1 MKKKN
6 GIRLYLLAVI
16 IILLTFSYG
25 CQNSVTSP
33 QHNSIDYSDSSHWLS
48 LPNIVYNVDVFYLY
62 PTSCKTNNIN
72 IPEICTIDDP
82 AMMQGAGAAFQR
94 QATAFS
100 TTCNIYAPYYRQD
113 NSSAVDRLNIIAGI
127 PTSDGIAAFDYY
139 IKHYN
144 NGRPFIMA
152 GHSQGA
158 NVLNNLLA
166 DYMKNNPQ
174 VYARMI
180 AAYVIGF
187 PVTAQYLSQNP
198 HLKFANGPD
207 DTGVIISYNTETV
220 DVNAP
225 NPVLSGMIGTVINP
239 INWMRDE
246 TQATMSSGLGSF
258 MPDSTGTY
266 VPVQQC
272 ADARVD
278 LTKGVLIANLLPHIK
293 TYVYSLDSLAGVP
306 QGICHT
312 FDYPFYYFNIRQNA
326 ANRIQHYFKNK

>member
-1 MKKKN
+1 MIKKN
-6 GIRLYLLAVI
+6 SIWIYPLAVI
-16 IILLTFSYG
+16 VILLTFSYG

-33 QHNSIDYSDSSHWLS
+33 QYNSIDYSDSSHWLS
-48 LPNIVYNVDVFYLY
+48 LPNTVYNVDVFYLY
-62 PTSCKTNNIN
+62 PTACKTKNIN
-72 IPEICTIDDP
+72 IPEICEIDDP
-82 AMMQGAGAAFQR
+82 NMLQGARSDFER

-127 PTSDGIAAFDYY
+127 PTADGIAAFDYY

-166 DYMKNNPQ
+166 DYMKKNPE

-187 PVTAQYLSQNP
+187 PVTAQYLAQNP

-220 DVNAP
+220 DVNEP
-225 NPVLSGMIGTVINP
+225 NPVLSGLIGTVINP
-239 INWMRDE
+239 INWLRDE
-246 TQATMSSGLGSF
+246 SQATMSS
-258 MPDSTGTY
+258 
-266 VPVQQC
+266 
-272 ADARVD
+272 
-278 LTKGVLIANLLPHIK
+278 
-293 TYVYSLDSLAGVP
+293 
-306 QGICHT
+306 
-312 FDYPFYYFNIRQNA
+312 
-326 ANRIQHYFKNK
+326 